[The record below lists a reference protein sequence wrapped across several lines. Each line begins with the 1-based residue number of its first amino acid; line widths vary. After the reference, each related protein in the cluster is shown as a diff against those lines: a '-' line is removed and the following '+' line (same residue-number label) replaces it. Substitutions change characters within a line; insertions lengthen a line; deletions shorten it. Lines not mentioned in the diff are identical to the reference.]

1 MELVVR
7 MFADM
12 LSRLTHYI
20 SVMDKETEDKSH
32 KIAIAYTSFAIM
44 LHAKIQIKQ
53 QRPEFSYVQK
63 CCFQRPIIMSM
74 CEWR

>member
-32 KIAIAYTSFAIM
+32 KIAIAIM

-63 CCFQRPIIMSM
+63 CCFQRRIIMSM